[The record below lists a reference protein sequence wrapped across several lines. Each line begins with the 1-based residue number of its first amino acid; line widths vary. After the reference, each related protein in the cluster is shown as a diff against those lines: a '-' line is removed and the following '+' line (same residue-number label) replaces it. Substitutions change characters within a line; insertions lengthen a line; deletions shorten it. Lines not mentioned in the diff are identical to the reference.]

1 MSPSSGARLVAS
13 SSDSLFTSSIIF
25 LGLQRWQGNSG
36 GEEEEGGGRA
46 EDERE
51 DGEVQERKKMS
62 RMWEKGRI
70 QNSIIL
76 CPYPNSY

>member
-62 RMWEKGRI
+62 RM
-70 QNSIIL
+70 
-76 CPYPNSY
+76 